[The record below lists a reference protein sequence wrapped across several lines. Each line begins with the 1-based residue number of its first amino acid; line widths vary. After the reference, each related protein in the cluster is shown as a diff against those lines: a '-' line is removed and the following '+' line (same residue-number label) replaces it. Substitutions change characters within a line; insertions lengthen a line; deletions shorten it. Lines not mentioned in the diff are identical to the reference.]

1 LSELLEQLYPFIWFV
16 GIAIVGYVF
25 IHRFT
30 DTIKAKWVSNRL
42 AINARKKE
50 GDTEEQIDQL
60 IQNAPQM
67 IKHIEEEISKQRDA
81 GVSDDQMK
89 GLMSKKQMLDFVVQN
104 HEIINI
110 IGKPIIKKV
119 LGIIKGIG

>member
-1 LSELLEQLYPFIWFV
+1 MSEILDTLLPFIWFT
-16 GIAIVGYVF
+16 GIAITGYIF
-25 IHRFT
+25 FHRFS
-30 DTIKAKWVSNRL
+30 DVIKEKFRVSTR
-42 AINARKKE
+42 ASSQKQKE
-50 GDTEEQIDQL
+50 GDTEIQIDQL

-67 IKHIEEEISKQRDA
+67 IKHIEEEISKQREA

-89 GLMSKKQMLDFVVQN
+89 GLLSKKQRVDFVVQN

-119 LGIIKGIG
+119 LGIIKGI

>member
-1 LSELLEQLYPFIWFV
+1 MREILDTLFPLILFAGF
-16 GIAIVGYVF
+16 AIVGYLFV
-25 IHRFT
+25 HKFT
-30 DTIKAKWVSNRL
+30 DVVKEKFRGNTRQSAQN
-42 AINARKKE
+42 KKD
-50 GDTEEQIDQL
+50 GDTEFQIDQL
-60 IQNAPQM
+60 ITNAPTM
-67 IKHIEEEISKQRDA
+67 IKHIEEEISKQKEA

-119 LGIIKGIG
+119 LGIIKGI

>member
-1 LSELLEQLYPFIWFV
+1 MSEILDTFLPLIWFI
-16 GIAIVGYVF
+16 GIAITGYIFFHKFSDVIQEKF
-25 IHRFT
+25 R
-30 DTIKAKWVSNRL
+30 
-42 AINARKKE
+42 INIRQSTQNKKD
-50 GDTEEQIDQL
+50 GDTEFQIDQL
-60 IQNAPQM
+60 ITNAPQM
-67 IKHIEEEISKQRDA
+67 IKHIEEEISKQREA

-119 LGIIKGIG
+119 LGIIKGI